1 MQKRKGYTLYRWIEQ
16 LLRPRYR
23 REQDRTTKELKLK
36 IALGSNRGR
45 YSDSWVEGREK
56 ESVWHDVEI
65 R

>member
-1 MQKRKGYTLYRWIEQ
+1 MV
-16 LLRPRYR
+16 RPRYR